1 MHKGHKVLEIDDEES
16 FKNEKIS
23 IETSVD
29 EFNSLNEKTISL
41 KNKIEKEIEQ
51 INNLYDKIDKEVTQS
66 FTEKYDKLKKEE
78 NDLKEKLQIE
88 TTKVKEKLELFLS
101 ECNEQIKNN
110 EKMNKGIKTLKNN
123 EKNHFK
129 SLSYISKI
137 NKTKNTLKN
146 LFQELMRNL
155 KISFNKDKNT
165 IEYEEYY
172 FNGIQPPKDI
182 EFKDIY
188 SDSVNI
194 CWKIDDIKINDIDNK
209 NIKFKVEMR
218 KESGNKNFEQVYEGN
233 NKSCLIENLKMKKN
247 YEFRFCS
254 SYNDLISCWSKL
266 YKMQTTD
273 VKLDS
278 EIIKENEKK
287 NEFLKKLHEWTE
299 FKKLE
304 LLYRGT
310 RDGGD
315 GHNFHTKCDNQG
327 PTILLCKNNKGNIF
341 GGYASISWTKEGE
354 WKSSPGNFIFT
365 LTNIYNSEPTIF
377 KLKDNNSNAVYHFP
391 DFGPIIGLNDLYFY
405 NNFLN
410 VNNGNCK
417 SFFPNAFIDSLGK
430 GKSIFTGD
438 NNNNNNYIKVVE
450 IEVFK
455 LFK

>member
-194 CWKIDDIKINDIDNK
+194 CWKILYS
-209 NIKFKVEMR
+209 R
-218 KESGNKNFEQVYEGN
+218 K
-233 NKSCLIENLKMKKN
+233 
-247 YEFRFCS
+247 
-254 SYNDLISCWSKL
+254 
-266 YKMQTTD
+266 
-273 VKLDS
+273 
-278 EIIKENEKK
+278 
-287 NEFLKKLHEWTE
+287 
-299 FKKLE
+299 
-304 LLYRGT
+304 
-310 RDGGD
+310 
-315 GHNFHTKCDNQG
+315 
-327 PTILLCKNNKGNIF
+327 
-341 GGYASISWTKEGE
+341 
-354 WKSSPGNFIFT
+354 
-365 LTNIYNSEPTIF
+365 
-377 KLKDNNSNAVYHFP
+377 
-391 DFGPIIGLNDLYFY
+391 
-405 NNFLN
+405 
-410 VNNGNCK
+410 
-417 SFFPNAFIDSLGK
+417 
-430 GKSIFTGD
+430 
-438 NNNNNNYIKVVE
+438 
-450 IEVFK
+450 
-455 LFK
+455 